1 MALGLRG
8 AASVVLSDLGWAIA
22 LKRQGIAGF
31 AGQRVKRLID
41 RLERQPFFE
50 SRCAQ
55 LARVAQYSQARQ
67 VSGEYGL

>member
-1 MALGLRG
+1 MSNRPEATGNSQVSPDS
-8 AASVVLSDLGWAIA
+8 A
-22 LKRQGIAGF
+22 
-31 AGQRVKRLID
+31 QRRLID

-55 LARVAQYSQARQ
+55 PARVAQYSQARQ